1 MAKMLVDIHGVSS
14 SETGAAPQSILLLA
28 SRQAIYQSLAEAFR
42 QHFSTHDVV
51 LAEGAGRLPAMAM
64 SLRLVLISVRAGD
77 EEELAALV
85 AQVRKQ
91 VPGIPVGLLIDED
104 RAAADL
110 SVIGAVEGVLPLSLP
125 LDVLMAVASLLLA
138 GGQYLP
144 NGSVKRQSVVSLSEE
159 TQVADTVAAV
169 PVEHAPVE
177 INVGVLTNREEQ
189 ILQYVSEGFQNK
201 LIADRMALSEHTV
214 KAHVHKVIAKLGV
227 SNRTQAA
234 AAFLRRKNGGTRA
247 PVRAEIEARQP

>member
-1 MAKMLVDIHGVSS
+1 MFADTQMVSS
-14 SETGAAPQSILLLA
+14 PESRSATQSVLFLA
-28 SRQAIYQSLAEAFR
+28 SKQAIYQSLAEAFR
-42 QHFSTHDVV
+42 RHFSTHDVV
-51 LAEGAGRLPAMAM
+51 LADSAVRLPGIAM

-85 AQVRKQ
+85 AQIRAQ
-91 VPGIPVGLLIDED
+91 VPGIPIGLLIDED

-110 SVIGAVEGVLPLSLP
+110 SVIGVVEGVLPLSLP

-138 GGQYLP
+138 GGHYLP
-144 NGSVKRQSVVSLSEE
+144 NGKINRQANAELVGEVD
-159 TQVADTVAAV
+159 VADKVLWPGAA
-169 PVEHAPVE
+169 HAPVE
-177 INVGVLTNREEQ
+177 IDVGMLTNREEQ

-234 AAFLRRKNGGTRA
+234 AAFLRRKNGSRRPGQ
-247 PVRAEIEARQP
+247 PGIEARQP